1 MAPKRKTSSAG
12 TDDKPKRSR
21 DVLCISEK
29 VRILR
34 EGSYHG
40 FPQPFNDKDC
50 SPLWSGKRRRGH
62 RAIPYC

>member
-29 VRILR
+29 VRILDLV
-34 EGSYHG
+34 
-40 FPQPFNDKDC
+40 DKEDT
-50 SPLWSGKRRRGH
+50 GRRYEQEKYPH
-62 RAIPYC
+62 RWTSVEAKSIGLI